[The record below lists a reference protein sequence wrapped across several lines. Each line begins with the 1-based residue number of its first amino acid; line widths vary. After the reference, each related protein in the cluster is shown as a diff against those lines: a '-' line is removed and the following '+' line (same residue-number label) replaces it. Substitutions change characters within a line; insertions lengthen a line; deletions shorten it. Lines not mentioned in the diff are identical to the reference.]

1 MPATATRNDTAIHI
15 DSLTRSFAAR
25 DQGEEIVALDD
36 VSVEVQASTFT
47 SVIGPSGCG
56 KSTLFNII
64 AGLDQP
70 TSGRVEI
77 YGKDATG
84 LIGITG
90 YMLQRDLLLP
100 WRTIL
105 DNVIL
110 GLEVGGL
117 RKGDAREMAL
127 PLLSR
132 YGLGGFEHHY
142 PHELS
147 GGMRQ
152 RAALVRTLLY
162 NKDPIL
168 LDEPFGALD
177 AQTRASMQEWLLN
190 IWEAEQKTVLFITH
204 DLDEA
209 LFLSDVVHVMSARP
223 GRIIERIDVDL
234 PRPRTQAVTSTP
246 EFLAMKE
253 RLRTLLYE

>member
-1 MPATATRNDTAIHI
+1 MAATMTGSDTAIHV
-15 DSLTRSFAAR
+15 DGLTRTFPPR
-25 DQGEEIVALDD
+25 DGEQVIALDD
-36 VSVEVQASTFT
+36 INIDVRASTFT

-70 TSGRVEI
+70 TSGRVDI
-77 YGKDATG
+77 HGRDATG

-117 RKGDAREMAL
+117 ARKQARELAL
-127 PLLSR
+127 PLLGR
-132 YGLGGFEHHY
+132 YGLGGFERHY
-142 PHELS
+142 PRELS

-177 AQTRASMQEWLLN
+177 AQTRANMQEWLLN
-190 IWEAEQKTVLFITH
+190 IWEHEQKTVLFITH

-209 LFLSDVVHVMSARP
+209 LFLSDVVFVMSPRP
-223 GRIIERIDVDL
+223 GRVIERIEVGL
-234 PRPRTQAVTSTP
+234 ERPRSAEVMATP
-246 EFLAMKE
+246 EFLELKAH
-253 RLRTLLYE
+253 LRTLLYD